1 MKSNFVN
8 IQLDWVTKWGMSP
21 AEAMVY
27 GYLHGWLVDQKQM
40 QFSQTQGEIAA
51 TLGMSRRSLIR
62 IAARLEQLGCIT
74 AKRTTTGITY
84 TCNAV
89 TKWHK
94 PDMLYNSESDKVA
107 HGDKM
112 SHCDKVSQSMCQ
124 DGTKGCDNVAQDT
137 LYNTLNNTHNTS
149 DDARAREKELAA
161 GGVVESVG
169 KLVEEMQGELIG
181 NAEWAMSA
189 MRLYGLTTRQLSDAV
204 AMFADKLA
212 VDGVS
217 YKSRSDFRRHFNNWL
232 RIQVNQNQRN
242 GNNGQQTLPGTNISA
257 EYLARQLAVL
267 GE

>member
-51 TLGMSRRSLIR
+51 TLGMSRCTVIR
-62 IAARLEQLGCIT
+62 ALAKLEKQGCIT
-74 AKRTTTGITY
+74 TKHSTGGTTY
-84 TCNAV
+84 SCNHV
-89 TKWHK
+89 SKWHK
-94 PDMLYNSESDKVA
+94 PDMLYNEESS
-107 HGDKM
+107 KM
-112 SHCDKVSQSMCQ
+112 RQGSKKRQSSNLQQPMSQNATTPCS
-124 DGTKGCDNVAQDT
+124 NLRQDT